1 VSPEQIAAFLTFSVV
16 AAITPGPG
24 NILLTATGAA
34 VGVWRGTGC
43 LFGVSAG
50 MASLMFAVALGLG
63 SLILQY
69 PLLLDVMKW
78 AGAAFLLW
86 LAWKIATA
94 EVADQS
100 DAPKPVGFLEAAL
113 LQWINPKA
121 WVVTTGAVGTYF
133 PADANG
139 VFIQALALAGLF
151 VVAALPCVAV
161 LRCDDATLSVDTA
174 RRTCVQYRDGGA
186 AGSKHRPRLH
196 RQRIDTIEHAKPLF
210 APREACD
217 DGVYRAETERR

>member
-1 VSPEQIAAFLTFSVV
+1 MRSDTLPGAKPSALGERPPVSPEQIAAFLTFSVV

-34 VGVWRGTGC
+34 VGIWRGIGC
-43 LFGVSAG
+43 LFGISAG

-63 SLILQY
+63 SLILRY
-69 PLLLDVMKW
+69 PLLLEIMKW
-78 AGAAFLLW
+78 AGGAFLLW

-94 EVADQS
+94 KVADQS
-100 DAPKPVGFLEAAL
+100 EAPKPVGFLEAAL

-151 VVAALPCVAV
+151 VAAALPSGLVWLGFGATMQRFLSTPRAARAFNIAMALLLAASVV
-161 LRCDDATLSVDTA
+161 LAFTGNASTR
-174 RRTCVQYRDGGA
+174 
-186 AGSKHRPRLH
+186 
-196 RQRIDTIEHAKPLF
+196 
-210 APREACD
+210 
-217 DGVYRAETERR
+217 